1 MALLE
6 KILRIADLVCDTAAE
21 LNQPESDI
29 LKWVNSEISRR
40 EREVL
45 MGLGKWTA
53 DDEKD
58 YRHTTEGKTLPRNL
72 FKVPGS

>member
-1 MALLE
+1 MAILE
-6 KILRIADLVCDTAAE
+6 KILQIADLVCDTAAE

-29 LKWVNSEISRR
+29 LKWVNAEISRR

-53 DDEKD
+53 NDEKD
-58 YRHTTEGKTLPRNL
+58 WQETTQGKTIPRNL
-72 FKVPGS
+72 FDVTGS

>member
-6 KILRIADLVCDTAAE
+6 KTLQIADLVCDTAAE
-21 LNQPESDI
+21 FNQPESDI
-29 LKWVNSEISRR
+29 LKWVKAEIIRR

-45 MGLGKWTA
+45 MNLGKWTD

-58 YRHTTEGKTLPRNL
+58 WRETGQGKTIPRNL
-72 FKVPGS
+72 FEVSGS